1 MEDEIDGNLYR
12 EGLKVVRRR
21 HLGNQ
26 LARVRHIDLFPE
38 ETWTK
43 VKIETSFKV
52 FADEV
57 LVKWNLSQS
66 LKFLW
71 HVVED
76 TIFLIIFLP
85 LFFLLLIK

>member
-1 MEDEIDGNLYR
+1 MEDKIDGNLYR
-12 EGLKVVRRR
+12 EGFKVVRRR
-21 HLGNQ
+21 HFGNQ
-26 LARVRHIDLFPE
+26 LARVRHVDLFPK

-57 LVKWNLSQS
+57 LVKRNLSQGF
-66 LKFLW
+66 KFLR
-71 HVVED
+71 HVVEY